1 MERRPPRSTRTY
13 TLVPYSTLFRSIA
26 GETLPPPARV
36 WGVRGGRSSPHYP
49 RGLWERLQPRSFRSA
64 GEVKRSRLN
73 LPPHR
78 SRIGPPA
85 SRRHGEKTMIIK
97 RIDVLSAGKIS
108 GIIAAAIGLI
118 AGLVFLVFGSMIAGL
133 AEIGRAHV

>member
-1 MERRPPRSTRTY
+1 MRISD
-13 TLVPYSTLFRSIA
+13 
-26 GETLPPPARV
+26 
-36 WGVRGGRSSPHYP
+36 WSSDVCSSD
-49 RGLWERLQPRSFRSA
+49 L
-64 GEVKRSRLN
+64 
-73 LPPHR
+73 
-78 SRIGPPA
+78 RIGPPV

-133 AEIGRAHV
+133 AGQQEGSGLIAMGGGIIGVVALPILYCIFGFIGGVIQAFIYNLAAGFVAGRWDD

>member
-1 MERRPPRSTRTY
+1 M
-13 TLVPYSTLFRSIA
+13 
-26 GETLPPPARV
+26 
-36 WGVRGGRSSPHYP
+36 
-49 RGLWERLQPRSFRSA
+49 WERLQPRSFRSA

-118 AGLVFLVFGSMIAGL
+118 AGLVFLVFGIMIAGL
-133 AEIGRAHV
+133 AGQQARKSKRLNSSHSCTNLMPSSA